1 MNTLG
6 SLRDNKQDFQRPML
20 EQRRRSSGFILTV
33 ICLLIVTII
42 GFTYLAFFRQP
53 TQSTKGEGR
62 EQKETPL
69 TVSTEAQIFEDE
81 PVLKD
86 SQAVVGG
93 TVRNISRESL
103 RDLSLELELKRRAD
117 GSKELRTV
125 AVEPNDLAPGEEGKY
140 TLKLPRQEFS
150 ETQIKRLKSDARSD
164 LIVFKTAP
172 GARRPKELP
181 PEPPTRTIIIQR
193 PSSRPKGEE
202 FINTPDTPTK
212 IP

>member
-6 SLRDNKQDFQRPML
+6 SLKDNKQDFGRPIL
-20 EQRRRSSGFILTV
+20 EPGRRPAGFIAAV
-33 ICLLIVTII
+33 VCLLIAALL
-42 GFTYLAFFRQP
+42 GFTYLAFFRNP
-53 TQSTKGEGR
+53 PQSLTGEG
-62 EQKETPL
+62 QQQQTPAA
-69 TVSTEAQIFEDE
+69 VSTEAQIFEDE

-103 RDLSLELELKRRAD
+103 HDLSLELELKRRAD
-117 GSKELRTV
+117 GSTELREV
-125 AVEPNDLAPGEEGKY
+125 AIEPNDLAPGEEGKY
-140 TLKLPRQEFS
+140 SLTLPRQKFS
-150 ETQIKRLKSDARSD
+150 ETQIKRLRSNARSA

-181 PEPPTRTIIIQR
+181 PEPPTRTIIVQR

-212 IP
+212 VP